1 MNIISTHGNKEE
13 KEDKGEEV
21 DGKVVKAPQY
31 GYIPG
36 TYLKKYEE
44 GDQGFLSSAD
54 LKEML
59 VCIVA

>member
-1 MNIISTHGNKEE
+1 MRTTLTHENKEKKLP

-21 DGKVVKAPQY
+21 DGKVLKASLF
-31 GYIPG
+31 GYVPG

-44 GDQGFLSSAD
+44 GDHGFLSSAD

-59 VCIVA
+59 V